1 MALVELARQALLL
14 AATLSLP
21 VLAASLAAG
30 ALVGFAS
37 AVTRVQDGA
46 LAVLPR
52 QLAVGAVI
60 AAGGAAGL
68 AATVRFAEVVWRAI
82 PALVP

>member
-21 VLAASLAAG
+21 VLAAGLAAG
-30 ALVGFAS
+30 ALAGFA
-37 AVTRVQDGA
+37 GA
-46 LAVLPR
+46 AARLHDPTLAVLPR
-52 QLAVGAVI
+52 QLAVGAVV
-60 AAGGAAGL
+60 ASLGAAGL
-68 AATVRFAEVVWRAI
+68 AAAVRFTEVVWRAI

>member
-1 MALVELARQALLL
+1 MPLVELARQALLL
-14 AATLSLP
+14 ATTLSLP

-30 ALVGFAS
+30 TLVAFAAS
-37 AVTRVQDGA
+37 AARLHDGS

-52 QLAVGAVI
+52 QLAVGAVL
-60 AAGGAAGL
+60 ASLGGLGL

>member
-1 MALVELARQALLL
+1 VPLVELARQALLL
-14 AATLSLP
+14 ATTLSLP

-30 ALVGFAS
+30 ALVAFVAS
-37 AVTRVQDGA
+37 AARLHDGA

-52 QLAVGAVI
+52 QLAVGAVL
-60 AAGGAAGL
+60 ASLGGLGL

>member
-1 MALVELARQALLL
+1 VALVELARQALLL
-14 AATLSLP
+14 ASTLSLP

-30 ALVGFAS
+30 ALVGFVS
-37 AVTRVQDGA
+37 AVTRLQDGA

-52 QLAVGAVI
+52 QLAVGAVL
-60 AAGGAAGL
+60 AFGGAAGF

-82 PALVP
+82 PTLVP

>member
-1 MALVELARQALLL
+1 MPLVELARQALLL
-14 AATLSLP
+14 ATTLSLP

-30 ALVGFAS
+30 ALVAFAS
-37 AVTRVQDGA
+37 SAARLHDGS

-52 QLAVGAVI
+52 QLAVGAVL
-60 AAGGAAGL
+60 ASLGGLGL

>member
-1 MALVELARQALLL
+1 MPLVELARQALLL
-14 AATLSLP
+14 ATTLSLP

-30 ALVGFAS
+30 ALVALAS
-37 AVTRVQDGA
+37 SAARLHDGS

-52 QLAVGAVI
+52 QLAVGAVL
-60 AAGGAAGL
+60 ASLGGLGL